1 MSRNTSL
8 ESGKFATALVDE
20 LNRVGVFAKSQFR
33 IPGTHS
39 KILDIY
45 IASPVRAYVELNYH
59 NPPPSSAVQHLLLL
73 AEQARRHFGGEIVP
87 ILVTEGEPWGT
98 SPEAQELRATGYFIT
113 NLRAPTTD
121 VQSAQQCAKEIRNFL
136 VHLPYRFKGVQIGT
150 VSSESPR
157 AVAPSPGSF
166 GVAASR
172 SRKPAS
178 DSLEARMEPE
188 ILDSRLTELESALK
202 EMVEGEF
209 TSTSQLFDDVLISL
223 KSVLSPEQFE
233 ILETELSAFSEEYRH
248 EHYTACAL
256 RIGRTLEHVIYALA
270 RDWGVKINRT
280 TLQVLSDLGKQF
292 EMTEQNA

>member
-1 MSRNTSL
+1 M
-8 ESGKFATALVDE
+8 
-20 LNRVGVFAKSQFR
+20 
-33 IPGTHS
+33 
-39 KILDIY
+39 
-45 IASPVRAYVELNYH
+45 RAFVELNCH
-59 NPPPSSAVQHLLLL
+59 NPPTSSVVHHLLLQ
-73 AEQARRHFGGEIVP
+73 AEQVRRLFGGEIVP
-87 ILVTEGEPWGT
+87 ILVIGGEPWGT
-98 SPEAQELRATGYFIT
+98 SPEAQELRATGYFII
-113 NLRAPTTD
+113 NLGTPTTD

-136 VHLPYRFKGVQIGT
+136 VHLPYRFKGVEVGT

-157 AVAPSPGSF
+157 AAARSYSSPGSY
-166 GVAASR
+166 GAAS
-172 SRKPAS
+172 
-178 DSLEARMEPE
+178 SLPPKFSSEAFEARMEPE

-209 TSTSQLFDDVLISL
+209 TSTSRLFDDVLISL
-223 KSVLSPEQFE
+223 KSILSPEQFE

-292 EMTEQNA
+292 GAIAENW